1 MFKELFIS
9 NYIQNKTTFI
19 PYGYLRNELYPMY
32 NVTVDG
38 DLEEDESI
46 DENYITVS
54 YDYVNK
60 DADKYDIYRNTEE
73 CLLNEELGE
82 QIDILLE
89 KLSDREQTVI
99 RMRFGLVDD
108 RTDYTIEE
116 IARELRVTR
125 ERVRQIESSAIKK
138 LKHPTVGRTLKQ
150 YAYNDD
156 EMIIN
161 INRFNFIADYWIKL
175 VNEYND
181 IARYKNSYSMDKYI
195 IIDDVVINK
204 IRNDIIEEISK
215 LLTNKRALIIE
226 INVVDNIVSKIFR
239 NNYVFIDTLMPK
251 GLIMFITDNKVDVDV
266 EIDIGHKSYKL
277 HKYMGV
283 LEI

>member
-38 DLEEDESI
+38 DLIEDESI
-46 DENYITVS
+46 DERYITVS

-60 DADKYDIYRNTEE
+60 DADKYDMYRDTEE
-73 CLLNEELGE
+73 CLLNEELRE
-82 QIDILLE
+82 QIDNILEQLNE
-89 KLSDREQTVI
+89 REEAVI

-108 RTDYTIEE
+108 KTDYTLEE
-116 IARELRVTR
+116 IARELRLTR

-138 LKHPTVGRTLKQ
+138 LKHPKVGRALKH

-161 INRFNFIADYWIKL
+161 NNRFNFIADYWIELIK
-175 VNEYND
+175 EYNV
-181 IARYKNSYSMDKYI
+181 IARYKNNYSMDKYI
-195 IIDDVVINK
+195 IIDDLRINK

-226 INVVDNIVSKIFR
+226 INVVDNIISKIFR

-251 GLIMFITDNKVDVDV
+251 DLIMFITDNKVDVDV
-266 EIDIGHKSYKL
+266 EIDMNYKTYRL
-277 HKYMGV
+277 HKHSGV
-283 LEI
+283 FVI

>member
-19 PYGYLRNELYPMY
+19 PYGYLKNEVYPMY

-38 DLEEDESI
+38 DLIQDESI

-54 YDYVNK
+54 YDFVNK

-125 ERVRQIESSAIKK
+125 ERVRQIEVSAIKK

-156 EMIIN
+156 EMIIDN
-161 INRFNFIADYWIKL
+161 NRFNFIADYWIKL
-175 VNEYND
+175 INEYND

-195 IIDDVVINK
+195 IIDDIVINK
-204 IRNDIIEEISK
+204 IRNDIIGEISK
-215 LLTNKRALIIE
+215 LLINKRALIIE
-226 INVVDNIVSKIFR
+226 INVVDNIESKIFR

-266 EIDIGHKSYKL
+266 EIDIGDKSYKL

>member
-19 PYGYLRNELYPMY
+19 PYGYLKNELYPMY

-38 DLEEDESI
+38 DLIEDESI

-156 EMIIN
+156 EMIIDN
-161 INRFNFIADYWIKL
+161 NRFNFIADYWIKL
-175 VNEYND
+175 INEYND

-195 IIDDVVINK
+195 IIDDIVINK
-204 IRNDIIEEISK
+204 IRNDIIGEISK
-215 LLTNKRALIIE
+215 LLINKRALIIE

>member
-19 PYGYLRNELYPMY
+19 PYGYLKNELYPMY

-38 DLEEDESI
+38 DLLEDESI

-138 LKHPTVGRTLKQ
+138 LKHPTVGRTLKH
-150 YAYNDD
+150 YAFDTDMTIND
-156 EMIIN
+156 
-161 INRFNFIADYWIKL
+161 NRFNFIADYWIKL
-175 VNEYND
+175 INEYND
-181 IARYKNSYSMDKYI
+181 IARYKNYYSMDKYI
-195 IIDDVVINK
+195 IISDNIINK
-204 IRNDIIEEISK
+204 IRNDIIVEISK
-215 LLTNKRALIIE
+215 LLINKRALIIE

-266 EIDIGHKSYKL
+266 EIDIGYKSYKL

>member
-38 DLEEDESI
+38 DLIEDESI

-156 EMIIN
+156 EMIIDN
-161 INRFNFIADYWIKL
+161 NRFNFIADYWLKL
-175 VNEYND
+175 INEYND
-181 IARYKNSYSMDKYI
+181 IARYKNYYSMDKYI
-195 IIDDVVINK
+195 IIDDNIINK
-204 IRNDIIEEISK
+204 IRNDIIVEISN
-215 LLTNKRALIIE
+215 LLINKRALIIE

>member
-19 PYGYLRNELYPMY
+19 PYGYLKNELYPMY

-38 DLEEDESI
+38 DLIEDESI

-125 ERVRQIESSAIKK
+125 ERVRQIEVSAIKK
-138 LKHPTVGRTLKQ
+138 LKHPTVSRTLKQ

-156 EMIIN
+156 EMIID

-175 VNEYND
+175 INEYND

-195 IIDDVVINK
+195 IIDDIVINK
-204 IRNDIIEEISK
+204 IRNDIIGEISK
-215 LLTNKRALIIE
+215 LLINKRALIIE

>member
-19 PYGYLRNELYPMY
+19 PYGYLKNELYPMY

-38 DLEEDESI
+38 DLIEDESI

-125 ERVRQIESSAIKK
+125 ERVRQIEVSAIKK
-138 LKHPTVGRTLKQ
+138 LKHPTVSRALKH

-161 INRFNFIADYWIKL
+161 NNRFNFIADYWLKL
-175 VNEYND
+175 INEYND
-181 IARYKNSYSMDKYI
+181 IARYKNYYSMDKYI
-195 IIDDVVINK
+195 IIDDNIINK
-204 IRNDIIEEISK
+204 IRNDIIGEISK
-215 LLTNKRALIIE
+215 LLINKRALIIE

>member
-38 DLEEDESI
+38 DLIEDESI
-46 DENYITVS
+46 DERYITVS
-54 YDYVNK
+54 YDYVNRN
-60 DADKYDIYRNTEE
+60 ADKYDMYRDTEE
-73 CLLNEELGE
+73 CLLNEELRE
-82 QIDILLE
+82 QIDNILEQLNE
-89 KLSDREQTVI
+89 REEAVI

-108 RTDYTIEE
+108 KTDYTLEE
-116 IARELRVTR
+116 IARELRLTR

-138 LKHPTVGRTLKQ
+138 LKHPKVGRALKH

-161 INRFNFIADYWIKL
+161 NNRFNFIADYWIELIK
-175 VNEYND
+175 EYNV
-181 IARYKNSYSMDKYI
+181 IARYKNNYSMDKYI
-195 IIDDVVINK
+195 IIDDIRINK
-204 IRNDIIEEISK
+204 IRNDIIKEISK

-226 INVVDNIVSKIFR
+226 INVVDNIISKIFR

-251 GLIMFITDNKVDVDV
+251 DLIMFITDNKVDVDV
-266 EIDIGHKSYKL
+266 EIDMNYKTYRL
-277 HKYMGV
+277 HKYSGV
-283 LEI
+283 FEI